1 MKNYIIGLDI
11 GTESVGWA
19 VVEEDNQKIM
29 KRGNKSLWG
38 VRLFDE
44 ANSCESRRSFR
55 STRRRYNRRRERIR
69 LLQEEFKEE
78 INKVDEQFFNKLK
91 TSKISPKDTNNKKVK
106 LTDYDKKEIFS
117 NAIRGLVTNDNG
129 KTIVLDNKY
138 PTIYHLRKRL
148 VEDSSRADIRLV
160 YLAIHHIIKY
170 RGNFLYGNTNFNIE
184 TLDLKSKLSD
194 FFNECIEQVPELN
207 IPDDFNELINL
218 EKIENILLTKTK
230 NDIKVEL
237 KSELKIL
244 DVKDFNSEL
253 IKALIGYKFSVNKMF
268 NIEEEKLN
276 ISFNGDDYDKNI
288 ENIEKLLGDKIS
300 IINILKELYDMIF
313 LKKLFEGSESNSIS
327 SLMVERFNEHK
338 KDLALLKEIFKIDP
352 SIYKELFKN
361 KKDKKC
367 IYELYITNNKIN
379 KENSNG
385 IKNDFYK
392 KIEKELEKIRKQVTD
407 DKLLQKI
414 DLIKEKIDTDKLL
427 PKITDIENGKYPYQL
442 NKDELVKII
451 ENQGKHYDFLLNTLE
466 DGTYRI
472 VKLLE
477 FRIPYYVG
485 PLVHSRR
492 SKNAW
497 MERNIGEE
505 NKKIT
510 PFNFDEIINKDKTAE
525 NFIKRM
531 ISRCTYLLNEYAL
544 PNNSILYSEF
554 KVLNELKQIKVNN
567 SRLTEDQII
576 EIYHELFCQT
586 SGNITEKKFIK
597 YLIEKNWY
605 PMYDNELKITGYS
618 SEKRFANNMQPY
630 VDFFGENGIFE
641 NTDYKLNDAETII
654 EWVTIFEDKDIL
666 EKKLITTFG
675 DLSEDKIKLILHKN
689 YSGWGSLSKTLLK
702 DLTYT
707 NKCDNTE
714 KSIMD
719 LMYETNE
726 NFMQIINND
735 EYKFQDKIKK
745 YNGETT
751 KKDLSYDAVKDLA
764 TSPATKK
771 GIYQALK
778 IVKEIVSY
786 IGYEP
791 KYISIEMS
799 REDGKKERI
808 PDRKGLLTNKY
819 IENKIKISEYSNYS
833 KLSSELSIQDK
844 IDDKMYL
851 YFIQEGKCLYC
862 GKPLDIHDLSD
873 CEIDHII
880 PRTLVKD
887 NSTDNK
893 ALVHRSHNQVKK
905 DSFIIPKEFRN
916 VYTSKYWDHLKSVG
930 LMGAK
935 KYYNLN
941 RREFN
946 EEDIQGFINR
956 QLVETRQITKH
967 VANILSNYYKDTKVI
982 YLKSALSS
990 DYRKKF
996 ELYKYRSLND
1006 YHHAHDAYLAA
1017 VLGEYK
1023 EKYLKFN
1030 VDFDLIKELNNR
1042 LRESNKYNELKYG
1055 FVINSLDNLAYD
1067 IINDLSDAYIDE
1079 NTGEVLFNSEDF
1091 NKRVENTLYRNDI
1104 FVTRK
1109 TEIKTGEFYN
1119 QTIYGAGV
1127 GQIPLKENMPVEI
1140 YGGYKSI
1147 KNAYLTLV
1155 EYKEKKKVKR
1165 KLIGIPID
1173 ISIASKNDNNIL
1185 SDYIKNYMEIDN
1197 FIILKDNIPFE
1208 TEIIYNN
1215 QNVTISGYG
1224 NSKKMC
1230 ELTNAYELKIS
1241 KIMLQKWKY
1250 TLNKIF
1256 NNKEI
1261 LTIDNVPVI
1270 TEETFREQLIEI
1282 INYLYNKSLEYPIY
1296 SNAIEDV
1303 KNAIDINELTN
1314 DEIIKVIK
1322 ELCKLFKC
1330 NGDKLELPEYG
1341 FPKTKEVGRLRKNIT
1356 SGVIIYKSVTGI
1368 KEYRYEF

>member
-19 VVEEDNQKIM
+19 VVEENNQKIM

-44 ANSCESRRSFR
+44 AGSCETRRNFR
-55 STRRRYNRRRERIR
+55 STRRRYDRRRERIR

-78 INKVDEQFFNKLK
+78 INKVDEQFFDKLK
-91 TSKISPKDTNNKKVK
+91 TSKISPEDKSNNKVK

-117 NAIRGLVTNDNG
+117 NAIRELITDTNG
-129 KTIVLDNKY
+129 KTVVLDNKY
-138 PTIYHLRKRL
+138 PTIYHLRKKL
-148 VEDSSRADIRLV
+148 VEDSSQADIRLV

-207 IPDDFNELINL
+207 IPDDFNELLNL

-237 KSELKIL
+237 KSELNIL
-244 DVKDFNSEL
+244 DIKDFNSEL
-253 IKALIGYKFSVNKMF
+253 IKALIGYKFSVNKML
-268 NIEEEKLN
+268 NIEEDKLN
-276 ISFNGDDYDKNI
+276 ISFNDDDYDKNI
-288 ENIEKLLGDKIS
+288 ETIEKILGDKIS

-313 LKKLFEGSESNSIS
+313 LKKIFNGSESNNIS
-327 SLMVERFNEHK
+327 SLMVERFNTHK
-338 KDLALLKEIFKIDP
+338 KDLALLKEVFKVAP

-379 KENSNG
+379 KEGSNG

-407 DKLLQKI
+407 EKVLQKI

-442 NKDELVKII
+442 NEDELVKII
-451 ENQGKHYDFLLNTLE
+451 ENQGKYYPFLLNTLE

-472 VKLLE
+472 VKLLK

-485 PLVHSRR
+485 PLVHSGR
-492 SKNAW
+492 SRNAW
-497 MERNIGEE
+497 MERNTGEE

-531 ISRCTYLLNEYAL
+531 ISHCTYLLNEYAL

-567 SRLTEDQII
+567 DRLTEDQII

-605 PMYDNELKITGYS
+605 SMYDNELKITGYS

-641 NTDYKLNDAETII
+641 NTDYKLDDAETII
-654 EWVTIFEDKDIL
+654 EWVTIFEDKEIL
-666 EKKLITTFG
+666 KRKLEQEYPELKKNKQI
-675 DLSEDKIKLILHKN
+675 DNILRKHYN
-689 YSGWGSLSKTLLK
+689 GWGNLSKKLLK

-719 LMYETNE
+719 LMYETKE

-745 YNGETT
+745 HNGETT
-751 KKDLSYDAVKDLA
+751 KKDLSYDVVKDLA

-799 REDGKKERI
+799 REDGKKGRI
-808 PDRKGLLTNKY
+808 PDRKKNLNDLYEKNKEHIY
-819 IENKIKISEYSNYS
+819 NY
-833 KLSSELSIQDK
+833 KTLRSELNGQNDINDN
-844 IDDKMYL
+844 DKMYL

-887 NSTDNK
+887 NSIDNK
-893 ALVHRSHNQVKK
+893 ALVHHSHNQIKK

-941 RREFN
+941 RKEFN

-967 VANILSNYYKDTKVI
+967 VANILSNYYEDTKVI
-982 YLKSALSS
+982 YLKSAISS

-996 ELYKYRSLND
+996 ELFKYRSLND

-1030 VDFDLIKELNNR
+1030 VDFDLVKELNNR

-1079 NTGEVLFNSEDF
+1079 NTGEVLFNSEEF

-1147 KNAYLTLV
+1147 NNAYLTLV

-1173 ISIASKNDNNIL
+1173 IATTSKKNKNIKIE
-1185 SDYIKNYMEIDN
+1185 YIKKHLNDDN
-1197 FIILKDNIPFE
+1197 IKILKEVIPY
-1208 TEIIYNN
+1208 EILIEYDKHLT
-1215 QNVTISGYG
+1215 NVIGYG
-1224 NSKKMC
+1224 NISKNC
-1230 ELTNAYELKIS
+1230 ELANAYELKIP
-1241 KIMLQKWKY
+1241 KDKLIKWKY
-1250 TLNKIF
+1250 TLNKVI
-1256 NNKEI
+1256 NNIDIPIIENIPI
-1261 LTIDNVPVI
+1261 LS
-1270 TEETFREQLIEI
+1270 EEEYRNELIEI
-1282 INYLYNKSLEYPIY
+1282 LNYLYEEKKNYPLFENSINKIQ
-1296 SNAIEDV
+1296 NKV
-1303 KNAIDINELTN
+1303 DINNLGEKELTK
-1314 DEIIKVIK
+1314 IINQI
-1322 ELCKLFKC
+1322 LILYKC
-1330 NGDKLELPEYG
+1330 NSTTANLSDFGLS
-1341 FPKTKEVGRLRKNIT
+1341 KTTGRLNEKNIT

>member
-19 VVEEDNQKIM
+19 VVEENNQKIM

-44 ANSCESRRSFR
+44 ADSCETRRNFR
-55 STRRRYNRRRERIR
+55 STRRRYDRRRKRIR

-78 INKVDEQFFNKLK
+78 INKADEQFFDKLK
-91 TSKISPKDTNNKKVK
+91 TSNISSEDKINKKVK

-117 NAIRGLVTNDNG
+117 NAIRELITDKNG
-129 KTIVLDNKY
+129 KTVVLDNKY

-148 VEDSSRADIRLV
+148 VEDSSQADIRLV

-288 ENIEKLLGDKIS
+288 EMIEKLLGDKIS

-451 ENQGKHYDFLLNTLE
+451 ENQGKYYPFLLNTLE

-485 PLVHSRR
+485 PLVHSGR

-497 MERNIGEE
+497 MERNTGKE
-505 NKKIT
+505 NIKVT

-531 ISRCTYLLNEYAL
+531 ISHCTYLLNEYAL

-586 SGNITEKKFIK
+586 SGNITEKKFIN

-605 PMYDNELKITGYS
+605 SMYDNELKITGYS

-666 EKKLITTFG
+666 KKKLITTFG

-707 NKCDNTE
+707 NKCDNIE

-719 LMYETNE
+719 LMYETKE

-745 YNGETT
+745 HNGETS
-751 KKDLSYDAVKDLA
+751 KRDLSYDVVKDLA

-799 REDGKKERI
+799 REDGKKGRT
-808 PDRKGLLTNKY
+808 PDRKKNLNDLYEKNKGHIY
-819 IENKIKISEYSNYS
+819 NY
-833 KLSSELSIQDK
+833 KTLRSELNDQNDIN
-844 IDDKMYL
+844 DKMYL

-887 NSTDNK
+887 NSIDNK

-967 VANILSNYYKDTKVI
+967 VANILSNYYEDTKVV

-1030 VDFDLIKELNNR
+1030 VDFDLVKELNNR
-1042 LRESNKYNELKYG
+1042 LRESSKYNELKYG

-1109 TEIKTGEFYN
+1109 TEIKTGEFYK
-1119 QTIYGAGV
+1119 QTIYSAGI
-1127 GQIPLKENMPVEI
+1127 GKIPLKKNMPTNL
-1140 YGGYKSI
+1140 YGGYDNVN
-1147 KNAYLTLV
+1147 NAYLALV
-1155 EYKEKKKVKR
+1155 EYKEKEKVKR
-1165 KLIGIPID
+1165 KLIGIPIA
-1173 ISIASKNDNNIL
+1173 ISLASKKDNNIL

-1215 QNVTISGYG
+1215 QKTTIKGYSVASEG
-1224 NSKKMC
+1224 C
-1230 ELTNAYELKIS
+1230 ELANAYELKIP
-1241 KIMLQKWKY
+1241 KDKLMKWKY
-1250 TLNKIF
+1250 TLNKVI
-1256 NNKEI
+1256 NNIDIPIIENIPI
-1261 LTIDNVPVI
+1261 LS
-1270 TEETFREQLIEI
+1270 EEEYRNELIEI
-1282 INYLYNKSLEYPIY
+1282 LNYLYEEKKNYPLFENSINKIKNKLNINNLSEEELAKIINQILIIY
-1296 SNAIEDV
+1296 
-1303 KNAIDINELTN
+1303 
-1314 DEIIKVIK
+1314 
-1322 ELCKLFKC
+1322 KC
-1330 NGDKLELPEYG
+1330 NSVNANLKEFDLGDRI
-1341 FPKTKEVGRLRKNIT
+1341 GRLNEKNIT